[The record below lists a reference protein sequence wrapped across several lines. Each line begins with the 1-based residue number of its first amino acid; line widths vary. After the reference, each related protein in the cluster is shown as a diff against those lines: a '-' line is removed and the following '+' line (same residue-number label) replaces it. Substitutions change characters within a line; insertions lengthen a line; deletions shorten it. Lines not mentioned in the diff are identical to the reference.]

1 MVVAGGLAQALMLPL
16 IGVAAVYLR
25 HRRVPVDLQPAPLT
39 TAALWLSAIVMAS
52 AALYYAGSQL
62 RG

>member
-1 MVVAGGLAQALMLPL
+1 
-16 IGVAAVYLR
+16 
-25 HRRVPVDLQPAPLT
+25 VPVDLQPAPLT

-52 AALYYAGSQL
+52 AALYYVGAQL

>member
-1 MVVAGGLAQALMLPL
+1 MLPL

-25 HRRVPVDLQPAPLT
+25 HRRVPEDLQPSPVT

-52 AALYYAGSQL
+52 AALYYAAAQL